1 MRRALFT
8 VERYVIFSFETDVR
22 ALPSRRPDIDGLE
35 VMVLESVDDMRSLA
49 SRGFEVPEFH
59 PSLGKEWLRRG
70 GVAFCAYV
78 NRELAHV
85 AWVAMAPGA
94 RGCCD
99 GLPYH
104 VDFAH
109 GEANWGGSY
118 TWRRFRGRGIYSYV
132 CGIRLNYLR
141 EKGFHSCRDAVQVG
155 NTASMRGQDWWNPTP
170 RATGRLIR
178 FLWWSSWSESDVEAA
193 T

>member
-1 MRRALFT
+1 MRRALVT
-8 VERYVIFSFETDVR
+8 VERYIIFTFETDVR

-35 VMVLESVDDMRSLA
+35 VVVLESVEDMRRLA
-49 SRGFEVPEFH
+49 SQGFEVLEFH
-59 PSLGKEWLRRG
+59 PAFRKNWLRRG

-78 NRELAHV
+78 NGELAHV
-85 AWVAMAPGA
+85 AWVAMTPEA

-132 CGIRLNYLR
+132 CGIRLNFLYQ
-141 EKGFHSCRDAVQVG
+141 KGFHSCRDAVQVG
-155 NTASMRGQDWWNPTP
+155 NTASLRGQGWWNPVP
-170 RATGRLIR
+170 SATGRLVR
-178 FLWWSSWSESDVEAA
+178 FLGWSNWREFPLEEVG
-193 T
+193 